1 MTATTK
7 LPVSK
12 LFEEAIRNYELA
24 LKTGIQLQEESTKL
38 WREVL
43 TETPNPLEFQE
54 KLDALA
60 TDAFPTLRKKME
72 ESVELVQANTKTSM
86 ELFHKAVEVYQ
97 ASSFKEGQGKVL
109 DLWDA
114 SLGALRANVNTMVK
128 TNTEIINYWTK
139 FVAPAAAAKSEKK

>member
-1 MTATTK
+1 MATTTT

-12 LFEEAIRNYELA
+12 LFEEAIKNYEQA

-60 TDAFPTLRKKME
+60 KDAFPTLQKKME

-86 ELFHKAVEVYQ
+86 ELFHKAVDVYQ
-97 ASSFKEGQGKVL
+97 SGSFKEGQGKVL

-114 SLGALRANVNTMVK
+114 SLGALRSNVNTMVK
-128 TNTEIINYWTK
+128 TNTEIIEYWTK
-139 FVAPAAAAKSEKK
+139 FVTPAAADKAK

>member
-1 MTATTK
+1 MTATT

-12 LFEEAIRNYELA
+12 LFEEAINNYEQA
-24 LKTGIQLQEESTKL
+24 LKTGIQLQEESTRL

-43 TETPNPLEFQE
+43 TETPDPLEFQE
-54 KLDALA
+54 KLDALVK
-60 TDAFPTLRKKME
+60 DAFPALQKKME

-86 ELFHKAVEVYQ
+86 ELFHKAVDVYQ
-97 ASSFKEGQGKVL
+97 AGSLKEGQGKVL

-128 TNTEIINYWTK
+128 TNTEIIQYWSK
-139 FVAPAAAAKSEKK
+139 FVAPAPAAKSAKK